1 MTLIWFLIWLIAD
14 NTGDPA
20 PLCCD
25 PVNFWCGALLFA
37 AAVDINERSRTTIIN
52 IIKNR

>member
-14 NTGDPA
+14 STGDSA

-25 PVNFWCGALLFA
+25 PVNFWTGILLFA
-37 AAVDINERSRTTIIN
+37 VAVDINERSRTTIIN
-52 IIKNR
+52 IFKNR